1 MQGSCATP
9 RWFRLERGGPFTVPR
24 PWPGPGVH
32 RASKGPG
39 DHIGARQVGRSL
51 PGRVPSRQE
60 GRYSLTQA
68 GWCLWD
74 VVPAVSSQPFPLPR
88 GPPVCCIESRRRE
101 QPRRKGAPRPP
112 QRAPARLPA
121 LLRLGPKRLGVRT
134 RRAGARGRRVRIPRR
149 RWGGRRGRGN
159 RELLV
164 NGYKVSFLQNE
175 SVLEISY
182 NVPIHNIPVGLM
194 LKVFNTI
201 NLKKIKTFL
210 KTKEI

>member
-1 MQGSCATP
+1 MWALGASLPASCRAFSGAGASASWSGAQGGGENQMQGSCASP
-9 RWFRLERGGPFTVPR
+9 RWVRLERGGPFTVPR
-24 PWPGPGVH
+24 PWPGPGV
-32 RASKGPG
+32 
-39 DHIGARQVGRSL
+39 HIGARQVGRSL

-74 VVPAVSSQPFPLPR
+74 VVPAVSSQPSPLPR

-149 RWGGRRGRGN
+149 RWGGRAGGTPWFGAAPGGGGVGAGRG
-159 RELLV
+159 
-164 NGYKVSFLQNE
+164 Q
-175 SVLEISY
+175 
-182 NVPIHNIPVGLM
+182 
-194 LKVFNTI
+194 
-201 NLKKIKTFL
+201 
-210 KTKEI
+210 